1 MSITT
6 MEAPVGMLYRKDR
19 VIPTKNP
26 KRESIDAKIMVPK
39 KFLHTRIAVIEGNTI
54 RLEIKRV
61 PIILMPSTMVME
73 VSKAKT
79 ML

>member
-1 MSITT
+1 
-6 MEAPVGMLYRKDR
+6 MLYRKDR

-26 KRESIDAKIMVPK
+26 KRESIDARIMVPK

-54 RLEIKRV
+54 KLEINRV
-61 PIILMPSTMVME
+61 PIIRMPSTMVIE
-73 VSKAKT
+73 VNKAKT